1 MIITMRD
8 TTYYSWAVAGI
19 AGRLDSSRWELGDL
33 LLEAYRD
40 LGADEYAHVIEASG
54 LSLSTC
60 SQARWVANAWA
71 AVERTHAFSWSVYR
85 ALAALD
91 REQRSVLCAALSGSG
106 KSVTVQEAELLA
118 DLAKTMTET
127 EIRDAV
133 DRLGEGASPAAIETA
148 LARVSPEPVALEPA
162 TRIDYVL
169 CRIVERFPWTRGARW
184 QTVLRAAL
192 ELSQEWDQPRQ
203 IAIPVPA
210 AETSAWFKEPA

>member
-8 TTYYSWAVAGI
+8 TTYYSRAVAGI

-54 LSLSTC
+54 LSMSTC
-60 SQARWVANAWA
+60 SQARWVANAYGA
-71 AVERTHAFSWSVYR
+71 GERDHGFSWSAYR
-85 ALAALD
+85 AFAALD
-91 REQRSVLCAALSGSG
+91 RPSRAVLMEALTESG
-106 KSVTVQEAELLA
+106 KAVTVQEAELLA

-148 LARVSPEPVALEPA
+148 LAKVSPEPVAEEPA
-162 TRIDYVL
+162 SRTEYVL
-169 CRIVERFPWTRGARW
+169 GRIAERFPWARGARW

-192 ELSQEWDQPRQ
+192 EIALEWEDSRP
-203 IAIPVPA
+203 IAVDPA
-210 AETSAWFKEPA
+210 KTEEWFEVAA